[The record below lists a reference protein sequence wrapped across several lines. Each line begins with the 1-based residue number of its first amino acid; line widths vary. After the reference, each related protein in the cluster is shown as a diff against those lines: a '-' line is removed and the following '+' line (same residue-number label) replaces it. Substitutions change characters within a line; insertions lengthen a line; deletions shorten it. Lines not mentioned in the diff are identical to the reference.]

1 MICMMRM
8 FQVLAQQSSLPESP
22 SGGVAGPERS
32 KRGLDDADADEIAM
46 DIDQQHESVI
56 TFKQ

>member
-1 MICMMRM
+1 MMRM